1 MQVSNH
7 SSAVILVLAFAT
19 CLSADPTSTLAQS
32 GKRSRSDRDIS
43 AIGHRKI
50 AQDKNWYSMEKEKE
64 LGDKVSA
71 EYERRVTMLDDP
83 AIVDYVAG
91 VTQKLAQNSDAKM
104 PITVRVVD
112 SDESSALTLAG
123 GHQYITRGLLL
134 RLESEGE
141 LASVL
146 ARGIAHTALR
156 SATMELTRAA
166 LLQMA
171 SIPIIISGQVG
182 TSNNPSAFAISFNLL
197 KTRWEDELDADYF
210 GVQYVYKS
218 GYDPDCFAR
227 FVQEVWSSSPGT
239 RSAPLTAAFD
249 PFPPLL
255 ERLEAL
261 RKESANLSPKRDG
274 AIVSTPEFD
283 GLREHLRASKPEGS
297 GGPKEPNARPVL
309 LWGMLSNS

>member
-1 MQVSNH
+1 
-7 SSAVILVLAFAT
+7 
-19 CLSADPTSTLAQS
+19 
-32 GKRSRSDRDIS
+32 
-43 AIGHRKI
+43 
-50 AQDKNWYSMEKEKE
+50 
-64 LGDKVSA
+64 
-71 EYERRVTMLDDP
+71 MLDDP
-83 AIVDYVAG
+83 AIVDYVAR
-91 VTQKLAQNSDAKM
+91 VAQKVAQNSDAKM

-112 SDESSALTLAG
+112 SNESSALTLAG

-171 SIPIIISGQVG
+171 SIPIIISGQGG
-182 TSNNPSAFAISFNLL
+182 TSSNPSDFAISFNLL
-197 KTRWEDELDADYF
+197 KTRGDELDADYF

-227 FVQEVWSSSPGT
+227 FMQEVWSSSPGT
-239 RSAPLTAAFD
+239 RSAPLTATFD

-255 ERLEAL
+255 ERQEAL
-261 RKESANLSPKRDG
+261 RKESADLLPKRDG

-297 GGPKEPNARPVL
+297 GGPKEPNAKPVL
-309 LWGMLSNS
+309 LREHAESRSQ